1 MTFLLGGVYI
11 ELKDVVRILCI
22 FISIFFYINLLY
34 TGLVNILLHTL
45 YFIFIYDD
53 DVCFFLTYL
62 YMCFFFSIFIH
73 MFLYVCNSYFYFTHD
88 ALMSFV

>member
-11 ELKDVVRILCI
+11 ELRDVVRILCI

-53 DVCFFLTYL
+53 DVCFFLTYV
-62 YMCFFFSIFIH
+62 YMCFFLFYLYTHVSLCMQFLF
-73 MFLYVCNSYFYFTHD
+73 MFHT
-88 ALMSFV
+88 